1 MSRIGGHMLSNRL
14 QPSASQLPLHSAPAG
29 WIEVS
34 SQVDL
39 PDLRPTV
46 RRNASSRTRRTREDE
61 GNDTELD
68 GDDEIH
74 FSSVSPPASRRRA
87 ESLSLTQSPCLP
99 PSSTSPVLLPQE
111 SPVLGAQSAA
121 SLLRISRTQSLNTTH
136 SHRSGA
142 RPHHTRSQLHDTEV
156 GRQPS
161 LNADQQSG
169 LSPLQKKM
177 QRIRIFDGDTITD
190 NDDDRYENS
199 SEQKTSSKEK
209 KSPKSEGYST
219 VNATLEKKIQ
229 RIRIFD
235 GDTITDGE
243 DKDESHDV
251 NQNSDMLTKQPPERR
266 NAIHTEV
273 SLKVSHSLQGEVQH
287 IRIFDGDNISNDDS
301 DPNRDSAQ
309 TSQLAEDNSTLASI
323 SPVLDGSR
331 GRKLNTRIAVR
342 TDFDSPIAN
351 RGSGPFDS
359 QQPPPVIP
367 SPLVP
372 SPLDNSAIP
381 LAKSSAIQ
389 NPYYGQWNLQESHLA
404 EPLIAPGRN
413 RSVSPDSRKDTLV
426 LVSLERKATQTSIAQ
441 TVRSDLSSTD
451 TDEYHEYDKEL
462 EVDLSAKKCQVSGN
476 SQTPAVFPPPK
487 ANTENP
493 KTKPPMLECPSR
505 PCAPP
510 PLNTVI
516 NDWDKNEASPA
527 GPGRPSPADSKVRRT
542 SLFRGLGLK
551 LPSKDKDRDN
561 GLNIL
566 HKSSFEELGQARRK
580 SSSFFKMRNSSP
592 GGLTPS
598 PSTHSFSRSALSAT
612 SSTGHPPWAY
622 TKASSDRPMSAHS
635 PLSTSLSGPRSA
647 NSPLGNDLMSSGS
660 IPSSATRSRFSGIT
674 GIFRQS
680 LSGPSTGP
688 KMAAS
693 HGNLRDVAQ
702 SPTHATTIIRSAN
715 NAALAFTPS
724 HIHHRSNTR
733 PLARP
738 ASQVLSPTGWEAEEW
753 NGPKSAG
760 LVSQFNHSKPNLQ
773 PESLPSSRL
782 GDSELLLSASVPQR
796 RRQNSPYR
804 KAHGNWSEFMP
815 HSSNA
820 SVCNQ
825 MSSSPTPSGTACNQ
839 TTLPGSPGLSV
850 FPTRRGGIERDD
862 FFLRAHKS
870 TNSLISA
877 SSAEYRSAKMAMRD
891 LASQHDRAISSGS
904 SRLGE
909 IHQFP
914 DSSSLR
920 SIPSYAVPAPCSPLA
935 EPSTVPALSASRDI
949 ETPSSATLPHSSAW
963 SGHSIPR
970 SHPYPHPASDFA
982 STLTSGN
989 QATDIPS
996 LGAVSN
1002 QSNLHFS
1009 QTTQQDQHQQGTLS
1023 KWLGSTKPTQ
1033 TQFSKGQ
1040 LPQQT
1045 RPPQQSK
1052 GLAKSFLGVFK
1063 KITSKA
1069 SDPTLGQ
1076 DSSTPQIQP
1085 DQSAYNKVFQPPI
1098 LPTNQYP
1105 SSPTH
1110 SEPRSL
1116 LGHVNSMQAATP
1128 FHHGK
1133 YQGTYSKQHIHT
1145 LPYNHLA
1152 HEETDHQ
1159 SIHNQVSGWPTY
1171 SSTHTS
1177 ETPYDPQSAVPYQT
1191 SMEPGPYL
1199 QSVDLYA
1206 SPPLLSGSEGHV
1218 VDLSRDNGTVDN
1230 NGRTIGTPTSITPM
1244 TGFQSTMTQ
1253 NGSPQSSTKVSP
1265 HHHMKTSNVMLEDKQ
1280 THYQKRSIN
1289 NRYTGGS
1296 KTGQSGETMDKK
1308 TEDTPMMSATAYP
1321 GQEWNPYR
1329 MTAFDDSD

>member
-1 MSRIGGHMLSNRL
+1 M
-14 QPSASQLPLHSAPAG
+14 PSALFH
-29 WIEVS
+29 
-34 SQVDL
+34 
-39 PDLRPTV
+39 
-46 RRNASSRTRRTREDE
+46 
-61 GNDTELD
+61 
-68 GDDEIH
+68 
-74 FSSVSPPASRRRA
+74 
-87 ESLSLTQSPCLP
+87 
-99 PSSTSPVLLPQE
+99 
-111 SPVLGAQSAA
+111 
-121 SLLRISRTQSLNTTH
+121 TTH
-136 SHRSGA
+136 SLASGVT
-142 RPHHTRSQLHDTEV
+142 RLRSQLHDDIGV

-169 LSPLQKKM
+169 IGPLQKRM

-190 NDDDRYENS
+190 NDDDSYENS
-199 SEQKTSSKEK
+199 SEQNTSSKEK

-219 VNATLEKKIQ
+219 VHATLEKKIQ

-243 DKDESHDV
+243 DKDENHDDV
-251 NQNSDMLTKQPPERR
+251 SQNSDMLTKQPPERR
-266 NAIHTEV
+266 NAIHTED
-273 SLKVSHSLQGEVQH
+273 SLKSSHSLQGKIQR
-287 IRIFDGDNISNDDS
+287 IRIFDGDTISNDDGY
-301 DPNRDSAQ
+301 PNQDSAK
-309 TSQLAEDNSTLASI
+309 TLQLAEDNSTLAPI

-342 TDFDSPIAN
+342 TDLDSPIAN
-351 RGSGPFDS
+351 RGPGPFDS
-359 QQPPPVIP
+359 QQPPPFIP

-372 SPLDNSAIP
+372 SPLDNSASP
-381 LAKSSAIQ
+381 LTKPSAIQ
-389 NPYYGQWNLQESHLA
+389 NPYYGQWNLQESHLV

-413 RSVSPDSRKDTLV
+413 RSVSPDSRKGTLD

-441 TVRSDLSSTD
+441 TLRSDLSSSD
-451 TDEYHEYDKEL
+451 TDEYHEYDKDL
-462 EVDLSAKKCQVSGN
+462 EVGLSAKKCQVSGN
-476 SQTPAVFPPPK
+476 PQAPAAFPPPN
-487 ANTENP
+487 ANIENP
-493 KTKPPMLECPSR
+493 KTRPPMLEYQSR
-505 PCAPP
+505 PRAPP
-510 PLNTVI
+510 PLNTEI
-516 NDWDKNEASPA
+516 NDWDMNEASPA
-527 GPGRPSPADSKVRRT
+527 GPGRPSPADSKGRRT

-561 GLNIL
+561 GLNAL

-647 NSPLGNDLMSSGS
+647 NSPLGNDVMSSGS

-688 KMAAS
+688 KTAAS
-693 HGNLRDVAQ
+693 HGNLRDVSQ
-702 SPTHATTIIRSAN
+702 SLTNATTITRNKN
-715 NAALAFTPS
+715 NAALAFTPG

-738 ASQVLSPTGWEAEEW
+738 ASQVLSPTGWETEEW

-760 LVSQFNHSKPNLQ
+760 LVSQFGHSKPNLQ
-773 PESLPSSRL
+773 PESLPSSRI

-804 KAHGNWSEFMP
+804 KAHGDWSEFMT

-825 MSSSPTPSGTACNQ
+825 ISSSPTPSSTARNQ
-839 TTLPGSPGLSV
+839 TTLPGSPGLSG
-850 FPTRRGGIERDD
+850 FPTRRGGIERDG
-862 FFLRAHKS
+862 FLLRAHKS

-877 SSAEYRSAKMAMRD
+877 SSAEYRSPKMAMRD

-920 SIPSYAVPAPCSPLA
+920 SIPSYAVPAQSSPLA
-935 EPSTVPALSASRDI
+935 EPSTVPALAASRDI
-949 ETPSSATLPHSSAW
+949 ETPSSVTLPHSSAW

-970 SHPYPHPASDFA
+970 SHPYPHPAGDSA
-982 STLTSGN
+982 STPTSGN
-989 QATDIPS
+989 QAADFPS
-996 LGAVSN
+996 SGALSS

-1023 KWLGSTKPTQ
+1023 KWLGTKPTQ

-1040 LPQQT
+1040 PGQQT
-1045 RPPQQSK
+1045 RLPQQSK

-1076 DSSTPQIQP
+1076 DSSTPQLANIFVN
-1085 DQSAYNKVFQPPI
+1085 AY
-1098 LPTNQYP
+1098 
-1105 SSPTH
+1105 
-1110 SEPRSL
+1110 
-1116 LGHVNSMQAATP
+1116 
-1128 FHHGK
+1128 
-1133 YQGTYSKQHIHT
+1133 
-1145 LPYNHLA
+1145 
-1152 HEETDHQ
+1152 
-1159 SIHNQVSGWPTY
+1159 
-1171 SSTHTS
+1171 
-1177 ETPYDPQSAVPYQT
+1177 
-1191 SMEPGPYL
+1191 
-1199 QSVDLYA
+1199 
-1206 SPPLLSGSEGHV
+1206 
-1218 VDLSRDNGTVDN
+1218 
-1230 NGRTIGTPTSITPM
+1230 
-1244 TGFQSTMTQ
+1244 
-1253 NGSPQSSTKVSP
+1253 
-1265 HHHMKTSNVMLEDKQ
+1265 
-1280 THYQKRSIN
+1280 
-1289 NRYTGGS
+1289 
-1296 KTGQSGETMDKK
+1296 
-1308 TEDTPMMSATAYP
+1308 
-1321 GQEWNPYR
+1321 
-1329 MTAFDDSD
+1329 